1 MSANIKLN
9 NIIASAI
16 KGGVS
21 KLLNTALS
29 WTFSNKGYSDD
40 GLKSLDKVPLTDE
53 PTRLVDSYCADFN
66 GTSSIITFS
75 SLLDS
80 DESFSVSVSID
91 ITELTTTQHVVWS
104 QQTSTGGTGAGA
116 GLRVRN
122 DGSANFY
129 IYNGAGDV
137 IIISAPASTLTR
149 EHTVLCEYNK
159 ATTTGTIY
167 VDGVSKGSDTVSGF
181 SAAGAQSFYLG
192 RLSYT
197 ATWYYTGKMWDLS
210 VVFNSSNLVE
220 APLQGSTYDVSGND
234 NHGTP
239 TDITYDRQ
247 DYYHYNIK
255 YGCDIYLD
263 DATSTDYIYVP
274 YVDGS
279 PVVTSISGYT
289 KQSSN
294 PAGYWHNGSE
304 TKFIV
309 GATTYDTGDEAWNV
323 DALVQ
328 AADVDHILHSSTT
341 AYGIPIAYSDLVA
354 EQGNYLYFNVQEDY
368 EHKDLI
374 LFSSPYPEGMQ
385 AVAVHK
391 YVKNG
396 DNLTVDI
403 NGEYIFD
410 LNNYPIWS
418 DE

>member
-16 KGGVS
+16 KGGLS

-29 WTFSNKGYSDD
+29 WTLSNKGYSDD
-40 GLKSLDKVPLTDE
+40 NLESLDKVPLTDE
-53 PTRLVDSYCADFN
+53 PTRLVDSFCADFN
-66 GTSSIITFS
+66 GSSSYISVSPITFDYS
-75 SLLDS
+75 SNWTLCFSWKADGVANEKVLFGS
-80 DESFSVSVSID
+80 SVSGTYYFVRLSAAANAIEFFEGTTLQTCSFGANTFVNGEIYDVEVSY
-91 ITELTTTQHVVWS
+91 S
-104 QQTSTGGTGAGA
+104 
-116 GLRVRN
+116 
-122 DGSANFY
+122 
-129 IYNGAGDV
+129 
-137 IIISAPASTLTR
+137 
-149 EHTVLCEYNK
+149 
-159 ATTTGTIY
+159 TTTGKITSS
-167 VDGVSKGSDTVSGF
+167 VTGGFTASADTADVRTGW
-181 SAAGAQSFYLG
+181 G
-192 RLSYT
+192 
-197 ATWYYTGKMWDLS
+197 ATWSLSFDIIGKRGNNDRYMDGL
-210 VVFNSSNLVE
+210 VYNLYGDDFNY
-220 APLQGSTYDVSGND
+220 PLQGSTYDVSGSG

-239 TDITYDRQ
+239 TNITYDRQ
-247 DYYHYNIK
+247 DFFNYNIK

-274 YVDGS
+274 YVDDS

-294 PAGYWHNGSE
+294 PSGFWHNGSE

-328 AADVDHILHSSTT
+328 AADVDHILHSATT
-341 AYGIPIAYSDLVA
+341 AYGIPIAYGDLVA

-374 LFSSPYPEGMQ
+374 LFSSPYPAGMQ

-396 DNLTVDI
+396 DNLAVDI
-403 NGEYIFD
+403 DGEYIFD